1 MPTSPLSTM
10 SHSRVPQSILF
21 IRSTTTLTYQN
32 DHTSNNSSLPQQ
44 TILILTIIIMIE
56 VTMSLAIIEWG
67 RVRKRKRMV
76 DMHLKEMW
84 SSSPKI
90 RVRWFWQWSSWFRRC
105 HPGGMI
111 PTGIQT
117 WQLTPRWT
125 ICSSDHRNKRQSIK
139 TQFQTA
145 RFIQLSRS
153 EESGEGKGE
162 GLVPFWTCCGVGRGV
177 IFLGAPRWLLRKIRC
192 TVKEVA
198 WERPCRRWSPTIRRH
213 KCHGSGRSLSR
224 SADGSKVLN
233 VSQRSRLSVVI
244 IIIHANSNYPPG

>member
-1 MPTSPLSTM
+1 MYCEFPPNARACARANRSARSKRRGLNGTSTAQCYAALNRKQTKKQTPRQNSHTADMVRLIHLNPDPPGFNGGLVLVKST
-10 SHSRVPQSILF
+10 R
-21 IRSTTTLTYQN
+21 
-32 DHTSNNSSLPQQ
+32 
-44 TILILTIIIMIE
+44 
-56 VTMSLAIIEWG
+56 
-67 RVRKRKRMV
+67 
-76 DMHLKEMW
+76 LKEMW

-125 ICSSDHRNKRQSIK
+125 ICSS
-139 TQFQTA
+139 
-145 RFIQLSRS
+145 
-153 EESGEGKGE
+153 
-162 GLVPFWTCCGVGRGV
+162 FWTCCGVGRGV